1 MCASKNDD
9 NNVYEINFKNEAL
22 VVFFMF
28 NNFHFCQK
36 GDRSSDECKDTGC
49 RFGSERDV
57 ENLYHLFKNLNFDI
71 KYFSDKTSNE
81 IQDIIEEMSKNE
93 YSNVDC

>member
-1 MCASKNDD
+1 MFLCL
-9 NNVYEINFKNEAL
+9 IIFKDVN
-22 VVFFMF
+22 
-28 NNFHFCQK
+28 
-36 GDRSSDECKDTGC
+36 ECKDVGC

-81 IQDIIEEMSKNE
+81 ILDIIEEMSKNE